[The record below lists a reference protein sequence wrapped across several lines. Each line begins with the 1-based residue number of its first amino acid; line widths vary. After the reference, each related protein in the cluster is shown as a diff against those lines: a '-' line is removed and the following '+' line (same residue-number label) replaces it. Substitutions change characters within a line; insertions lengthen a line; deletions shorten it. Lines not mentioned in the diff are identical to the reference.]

1 MTKSRMGKELRE
13 KEREAWLEQK
23 GSGGEKRMKE
33 KRSQVAAG
41 CIQHKT
47 LAYDKLNLL
56 LTPTAMG

>member
-1 MTKSRMGKELRE
+1 MGKELRE